1 LRGFEGIGFFMKK
14 TPAVIP
20 FIETGRKRDKRI
32 AGDYKDTRYS
42 AET

>member
-1 LRGFEGIGFFMKK
+1 MKK
-14 TPAVIP
+14 TSTAIP
-20 FIETGRKRDKRI
+20 FVEIGRKRDKRI